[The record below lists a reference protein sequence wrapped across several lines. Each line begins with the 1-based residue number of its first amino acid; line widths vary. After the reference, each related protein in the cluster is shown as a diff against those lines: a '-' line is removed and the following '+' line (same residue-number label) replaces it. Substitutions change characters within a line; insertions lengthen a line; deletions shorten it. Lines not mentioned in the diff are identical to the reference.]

1 MHSLARWGRLVT
13 GLLCL
18 PWLAA
23 AQAQYPPSYF
33 SFPIKPGQ
41 PNSLSGNMGELRTN
55 HFHAGLDIRTEA
67 RIGLPVTVAAEGH
80 VYRVRVSS
88 YGYGN
93 VVYVRHPNGM
103 GTVYAHLD
111 RFGPAIANYVRRA
124 QYQQQSF
131 VVDLFPESGE
141 LPLRRGQQV
150 GWSGNSGS
158 SGGPHL
164 HFEIRAPDEKVL
176 DPLRFGFSEIAD
188 DVAPFLT
195 LVGLRPLEAN
205 ARVAGVFDLQLI
217 RPTAR
222 GRHYGLPAPVEAF
235 GLVGLE
241 IEAFDRQTR
250 SGFRNGVAYVAV
262 HVGDSLAYE
271 MHLETFAFDESNQ
284 INVHKDY
291 GAFVQEGA
299 KRQRCY
305 LTDGNV
311 LPFYRTN
318 ADRGALRIAPGRD
331 YPVRITLR
339 DVMGNTTYCNFIIR
353 GVGPARVLAVD
364 PDPAANQVR
373 FAYSLQEN
381 LLRIEAENLP
391 GTSRPAVMYSQR
403 QKLVLPPA
411 YARGR
416 STFYLWDM
424 RRGLPDSLRADGHT
438 AYFSFRGVAFPGQP
452 NVIRHGR
459 VTVEVPSEALYDT
472 LYLEI
477 DDEPEA
483 LRLHNYAV
491 PLREPITV
499 RWQAN
504 LSGLDLEPRTQ
515 AYLSSGTRRSHVG
528 GQWAGDTLVFTTKK
542 LGTFLLAE
550 DRDLPLVRPVRVNS
564 REAVFTVADAQSGIA
579 DFRATLN
586 GQWLLMNYDHKRNL
600 LWAETADGGPLQ
612 GQFRLEVTDQAGNR
626 QIFERSI

>member
-1 MHSLARWGRLVT
+1 MVLLSGPLAT
-13 GLLCL
+13 F
-18 PWLAA
+18 
-23 AQAQYPPSYF
+23 AQIQYPSSYF
-33 SFPIKPGQ
+33 TFPIKPGQ

-67 RIGLPVTVAAEGH
+67 RIGLPVTVAAEGY

-93 VVYVRHPNGM
+93 VVYVRHPNGL

-111 RFGPAIANYVRRA
+111 RFSASIARYVRRA

-131 VVDLFPESGE
+131 VVDLFPEPGEVPLGRGE
-141 LPLRRGQQV
+141 LV
-150 GWSGNSGS
+150 GLSGNTGS

-164 HFEIRAPDEKVL
+164 HFEIRAADEKTL
-176 DPLRFGFSEIAD
+176 DPLRFGFKEITD

-195 LVGLRPLEAN
+195 RVVLRPLEAN
-205 ARVAGVFDLQLI
+205 ARVAGVFEPQLV
-217 RPTAR
+217 RPVAR
-222 GRHYGLPAPVEAF
+222 GRHYALPAPVEVF

-241 IEAFDRQTR
+241 IEAFDRQSS

-284 INVHKDY
+284 INLHKDY
-291 GAFVQEGA
+291 GAFVSEGA

-305 LTDGNV
+305 LTDGNE

-318 ADRGALRIAPGRD
+318 ADRGALRIAHGRD
-331 YPVRITLR
+331 HPVRITLR
-339 DVMGNTTYCNFIIR
+339 DVMGNTTYCDFTIR
-353 GVGPARVLAVD
+353 GVRPERVLTVD
-364 PDPAANQVR
+364 PDPVANQVR

-411 YARGR
+411 YAQGR

-424 RRGLPDSLRADGHT
+424 RRGLPDSLRAEGHT
-438 AYFSFRGVAFPGQP
+438 AYFSFRGVAFPGQA

-459 VTVEVPSEALYDT
+459 VTVEVPGQALYDT

-477 DDEPEA
+477 DDTPDG
-483 LRLHNYAV
+483 LRLHDYAV

-499 RWQAN
+499 RWRTARP
-504 LSGLDLEPRTQ
+504 GLAPNTRTQ
-515 AYLSSGTRRSHVG
+515 AYLRSGTRRSHVG

-550 DRDLPLVRPVRVNS
+550 DRDFPLVRPVRVSS

-579 DFRATLN
+579 DFRATLD
-586 GQWLLMNYDHKRNL
+586 GRWLLMNYDHKRNL
-600 LWAETADGGPLQ
+600 LWAETADGGPLR

-626 QIFERSI
+626 QVFEKGI